1 MQLSLCCTC
10 ELKMPKQVGCKPLS
24 KELLLQMDNYVKDNK
39 NQHLLEFLPLLTM
52 REPFEEVYW
61 DFS

>member
-1 MQLSLCCTC
+1 
-10 ELKMPKQVGCKPLS
+10 
-24 KELLLQMDNYVKDNK
+24 MDNYVKDNK